1 MPDASGLTFAKAF
14 AKTAGVL
21 RQAGIGSPELDARL
35 LLCHAAGL
43 HTKPLSRERTAI
55 SGRQPPRGSKR

>member
-35 LLCHAAGL
+35 
-43 HTKPLSRERTAI
+43 K
-55 SGRQPPRGSKR
+55 